1 MGSLLLCASS
11 ARTPRCNQATP
22 TLASRCAVSAFLAH
36 MGKSTTQVSP
46 GERWRFDASPSIF
59 WPLHLYYARLF
70 AGVPAQCPTCKAPF
84 IQQDCFLAL
93 QAEKG
98 EGSTGRVLCR
108 SANIRS
114 DVIFAT
120 LLAHRSHGIGS
131 PTVPVT
137 VPDQCPSQCPTQC
150 PSQCPTVIT
159 VGNCDADY

>member
-59 WPLHLYYARLF
+59 GPLHLYYAGLF

-108 SANIRS
+108 NANIRS

-150 PSQCPTVIT
+150 PSQCPTVK
-159 VGNCDADY
+159 N